1 MRRLLEHLQTTALL
15 HGSTLTHSATL
26 RPMHIDCHAKRG
38 DYSRGVLAMVVE
50 IYWRIGQTA
59 EGRQA
64 ILDLGFQPVSQR
76 VGREAGVR

>member
-1 MRRLLEHLQTTALL
+1 MRRLLEHLQATALL

-50 IYWRIGQTA
+50 IYWLIGQTA

-64 ILDLGFQPVSQR
+64 MRDLGFQPLFER
-76 VGREAGVR
+76 VEGE